1 MTNGNQLNPHLV
13 SIRVAFAA
21 YGVKTLAEY
30 IYAVEHRQPAQ
41 PVRVR
46 MQHGAVETFGASL
59 AIDAIMRGGATL
71 LDESNV

>member
-1 MTNGNQLNPHLV
+1 MISMTNEHLV

-21 YGVKTLAEY
+21 YGAKTLAEY
-30 IYAVEHRQPAQ
+30 VYAIEHRHPAQ

-46 MQHGAVETFGASL
+46 MQHGAIETFAPSL

-71 LDESNV
+71 LEE